1 MNPALFDT
9 ETLAML
15 PEGAALR
22 RMLAAAVAAVEPGA
36 AVRRF
41 VQREGTTLI
50 IDQQPYDLRQGRVV
64 ALAFGKAAAPMLAAA
79 ADVLGVYL
87 SHGLAIVKDGH
98 THPLDHHHDPR
109 PDPRIRLRE
118 ASHPVPDQRGIA
130 AAEEAMALLGSLGEQ
145 DLALILISGGGSAL
159 LTRPADGIG
168 LADLQHLTRLLLGC
182 GATINQ
188 INTLR
193 KHLDLVK
200 GGGLVRTTQARIA
213 ALILSDVV
221 GDPLDVIAS
230 GPTVADPSSYGDAWA
245 ILAHF
250 GILEETPAPILDR
263 LRRGRAGQQEETLKP
278 DDPRLART
286 QHVLVGSNRLAAC
299 AALDQ
304 ATREGFTPLLLTTH
318 LEGEAREVGRV
329 LAAIARDARSQGT
342 PLAAPCCI
350 VAGGETTVTL
360 RGNGRGGRNQELAL
374 SAALAL
380 DGLEGVVL
388 AALATDGGDG
398 PTDAAGAVVTGQ
410 SAARA
415 RQRGLD
421 PLAYL
426 ARNDSYA
433 LLHALGDLLRPGPTH
448 TNVNDLVMM
457 VITAQ
462 QKS

>member
-41 VQREGTTLI
+41 VQREGTTLM
-50 IDQQPYDLRQGRVV
+50 IDQQSYDLRQGRVV

-79 ADVLGVYL
+79 ADVLGAYL

-98 THPLDHHHDPR
+98 THPLDLH
-109 PDPRIRLRE
+109 PDPRIVLRE
-118 ASHPVPDQRGIA
+118 ASHPIPDQRGIA
-130 AAEEAMALLGSLGEQ
+130 AAEEAMAMLGSLGEQ

-159 LTRPADGIG
+159 LTRPADRIG
-168 LADLQHLTRLLLGC
+168 LADLQHLTKLLLGC

-200 GGGLVRTTQARIA
+200 GGGLVRATQARIA

-245 ILAHF
+245 ILEHF

-286 QHVLVGSNRLAAC
+286 QHVLVGSNRLAAR

-304 ATREGFTPLLLTTH
+304 AAQEGFTPLLLTTH
-318 LEGEAREVGRV
+318 LEGEAREVGHV

-426 ARNDSYA
+426 VRNDSYA
-433 LLHALGDLLRPGPTH
+433 LFHALGDLLRPGPTH
-448 TNVNDLVMM
+448 TNVNDLVVM

-462 QKS
+462 ETS